1 MVKLGSTLESS
12 RKDKRLAN
20 SDNIYD
26 KRLGKM
32 QEEINQ
38 EVSSLSP
45 VDEEDLTRSF
55 DDNGRSVTK
64 FADRSYSPQNFSGK
78 GYKIIRK
85 NIKPVSLAVTKI
97 VVSSVPTSDGY
108 LAFIINGVESHVD
121 VVASTDT
128 TTEKVAAKIV
138 LKLAESMVEYEVSQN
153 ASTITLTRKFGGK
166 VSTSSSFSAVGTGAS
181 CTITDSTKTELR
193 NLLTAAMINHPNTIY
208 EIRYDFDLNG
218 ETIYI
223 PNEVTLKFNGGNI
236 ENGKIF
242 SNNKN
247 TRIENPPK
255 MTDWLNSVY
264 WGRFWD
270 VNNNELTYKF
280 EIINRPFSISLNCN
294 REEDITTIRLK
305 GVTESEYWIELDV
318 TDSGFNIPMSRLND
332 MLLFKKKYNWSPK
345 HIRMQNNR
353 FKHAENSKGYV
364 TDNVANNDSEKFIQP
379 YYETTCTLIDW
390 ISKNFPLCEAIFFD
404 NEDRWAYNNQNWL
417 NCYIRLAKYAETKG
431 MLGSVVHNSFMCN
444 ENRLS
449 IHNIGLNNRVNSDN
463 FKIFGANIYP
473 LTVANTRLKLSTC
486 NLFNDS
492 HKKVLHTF
500 ISDAVYEIMQFRG
513 FPYLYITEGGFGQS
527 SVGAYSNVDE
537 TYDKYGNS
545 NYHEASK
552 SATFEV
558 FREWLSLLASHATF
572 IKHYNLWGLNGPR
585 GTSVY
590 GRDSDLVKRDC
601 ELYYNLLLNF

>member
-431 MLGSVVHNSFMCN
+431 MLGSVVHNSFMCY

>member
-1 MVKLGSTLESS
+1 
-12 RKDKRLAN
+12 
-20 SDNIYD
+20 
-26 KRLGKM
+26 M